1 MIKADAAGTRRLS
14 LITTQNG
21 AQTYVGGSSY
31 LTTDGSYSAL
41 VPVYSTITSAT
52 TTSIDAAPAAN
63 TISDY
68 DAVNIKNTY
77 AGDHPMTLQ
86 ITSSSGGPFMRKPF
100 TLGADESMN
109 YAHGTG
115 FQFFDSEGNLKVVE
129 SAPVPA
135 LVYPSVVR
143 VSGASYVSAIGPAL
157 ATGNNDLYTV
167 PAGKRALFGAVSV
180 HNTSAGNIDW
190 YVAIKISGTY
200 YRLSTTVTTAAGAIG
215 ANQQISYIAEPGEI
229 LAIVTAT
236 NNGLNVFPTVVIFDN
251 TIPVYSSKL
260 LALANGDNTIYT
272 VPSGKSA
279 VLLNV
284 GLMAIAIDNS
294 ASALCYVNSSGGA
307 RTIQWSFVES
317 GQALGTGYLVTP
329 SSNVNDANRSSLA
342 GRPTLGAGDFVNIN
356 TNAATAT
363 QIAWVSV
370 METPA

>member
-68 DAVNIKNTY
+68 DAVNVKNTY

-86 ITSSSGGPFMRKPF
+86 VTSGSGGPFVLKVF

-135 LVYPSVVR
+135 LVYPGAVR
-143 VSGASYVSAIGPAL
+143 LSGASYLSLIAPAL

-167 PAGKRALFGAVSV
+167 PAGKRAIFGGFTLQ
-180 HNTSAGNIDW
+180 NTSVGNIVW
-190 YVAIKISGTY
+190 YPAIKISGTY
-200 YRLSTTVTTAAGAIG
+200 YRLNSDTTTATGALG
-215 ANQQISYIAEPGEI
+215 NQQGIGYIAEPGET

-236 NNGLNVFPTVVIFDN
+236 NNGANVFPWVVLFDS

-260 LALANGDNTIYT
+260 LALANGDNTLYT
-272 VPSGKSA
+272 VPSGKAA
-279 VLLNV
+279 VLLNT
-284 GLMAIAIDNS
+284 LMAAIASDT
-294 ASALCYVNSSGGA
+294 AAGLFYVNSSGGA

-317 GQALGTGYLVTP
+317 GQALGTGYLATA
-329 SSNVNDANRSSLA
+329 STNVNGATRSGLS
-342 GRPTLGAGDFVNIN
+342 GRPSLGAGDFVNIN

-370 METPA
+370 METPT